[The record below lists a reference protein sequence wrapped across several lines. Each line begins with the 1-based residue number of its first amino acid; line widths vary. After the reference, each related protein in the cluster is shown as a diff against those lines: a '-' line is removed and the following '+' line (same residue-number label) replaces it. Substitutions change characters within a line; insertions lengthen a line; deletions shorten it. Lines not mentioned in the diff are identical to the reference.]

1 MATRQYP
8 TEKSVFQKRSDR
20 CRLKLLTPIKKFQ
33 LNQELCF
40 EELST
45 RFANEDSRG
54 SRSSA
59 RRQQIIYQHNLFA
72 WTNCIDV
79 HFHFGFA
86 ILERVTCDLRLER
99 ELATLSDRDETY
111 TELVGDSRSEDE
123 PARIDPNNLIDF
135 SLAATIQKQI
145 DGRTEQRRIAQDR
158 GNIFEHDTFF
168 WKIRHIAYG
177 GAESFSCIQSHRR
190 ER

>member
-20 CRLKLLTPIKKFQ
+20 CRLKLLTPNKKFQ

-40 EELST
+40 QELST

-59 RRQQIIYQHNLFA
+59 HRQQIIYKHNLFA
-72 WTNCIDV
+72 WNNCIDV
-79 HFHFGFA
+79 HFHFRLSRHA
-86 ILERVTCDLRLER
+86 LVTGYMRLEKQ
-99 ELATLSDRDETY
+99 LATLSKQDATH
-111 TELVGDSRSEDE
+111 TQLVGDSRSKEE
-123 PARIDPNNLIDF
+123 PARIDPNDLVDF

-145 DGRTEQRRIAQDR
+145 DRRTEQRRIAQDR
-158 GNIFEHDTFF
+158 RNIFEYDTFF
-168 WKIRHIAYG
+168 WKIRHIA
-177 GAESFSCIQSHRR
+177 
-190 ER
+190 